1 MWIHRNDEEEI
12 QEEYNESQSVSIV
25 HMHEKNHEQQYD
37 HLAGEAN

>member
-1 MWIHRNDEEEI
+1 MWIYRNNEEEI

-25 HMHEKNHEQQYD
+25 WMHEKNNEQEYD

>member
-1 MWIHRNDEEEI
+1 MWIYRNNEEEI

-25 HMHEKNHEQQYD
+25 YMREKNNEQEYD